1 MRTLQ
6 ELEDRINSASV
17 ELIEAQV
24 RLNAKTRLGGAK
36 AIRTAQIDVAVLMS
50 EINSLQWAA
59 GQRTDE
65 ESGYNRKLQDA

>member
-6 ELEDRINSASV
+6 EIEDRINHASV
-17 ELIEAQV
+17 ELIGAQV
-24 RLNAKTRLGGAK
+24 RLNAKTRLGGSK

-50 EINSLQWAA
+50 EINSLEWAA